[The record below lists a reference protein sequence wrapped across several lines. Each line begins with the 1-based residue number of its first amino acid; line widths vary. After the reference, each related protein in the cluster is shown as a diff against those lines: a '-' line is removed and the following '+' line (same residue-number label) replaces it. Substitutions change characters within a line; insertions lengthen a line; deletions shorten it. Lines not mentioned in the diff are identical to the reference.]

1 MPKLTALSV
10 KNAKPGRHGDGEGL
24 YLLVKPTGAKSWVL
38 RIQADGKRHD
48 IGLGSVDTA
57 ARSGTAGDEITIPIL
72 QRKVLT
78 LAEAREKAGLLRTAA
93 KSGLDP
99 IEERDR
105 ERRKVPT
112 FREAAVAAHASLQ
125 NGWTDKNAK
134 AFLNSLEAHAYPTLG
149 KKRVHL
155 ISPSD
160 IITTLEPIWTDKP
173 QIAKKV
179 RQRIGTVL
187 NFAHA
192 KGWRPTEAP
201 QQSIGKGLPKQPK
214 GGHYDVMPYQNVP
227 AWVASLRARPATQG
241 RRGQLLQIYTASRP
255 GEVRGAQ
262 WGQFDLENRLWHR
275 PASLMKEKMA
285 HTVTLNSAAIE
296 LLERIRAEL
305 GREPKPTEFVVPML
319 PRHCVATS
327 GQSEKQRRRRL
338 LTPPRRIKRSKMRG
352 QPLPEPAK
360 PPQCCIAS
368 PLDDGLISL
377 LFITDYNKAFRH
389 LFCITS
395 ECRSKPWKSV
405 PTLPPSPKRSHI
417 RPRTLR
423 ASPD

>member
-1 MPKLTALSV
+1 MPKLTALAV

-48 IGLGSVDTA
+48 IGLGSVDTSAKSGA
-57 ARSGTAGDEITIPIL
+57 AGEGIPIPIL

-125 NGWTDKNAK
+125 NGWTEKNAK

-160 IITTLEPIWTDKP
+160 IITTLEPIWTNKP

-214 GGHYDVMPYQNVP
+214 GGHYDVMPYQKVP
-227 AWVASLRARPATQG
+227 AWVASLRARPTTQG

-275 PASLMKEKMA
+275 PASLMKEKVA

-296 LLERIRAEL
+296 LLERICAEL
-305 GREPKPTEFVVPML
+305 GREPKPTELVVPNRAGKML
-319 PRHCVATS
+319 SDTAFNKILRDAGLSHDTHGFRSSFRDWAAENVPEIPDPVAEAAIAHQVPDEVVRAYKRTTFIEMRRKLLQKWGDFVS
-327 GQSEKQRRRRL
+327 GNQPSE
-338 LTPPRRIKRSKMRG
+338 IK
-352 QPLPEPAK
+352 EV
-360 PPQCCIAS
+360 
-368 PLDDGLISL
+368 
-377 LFITDYNKAFRH
+377 TDAR
-389 LFCITS
+389 
-395 ECRSKPWKSV
+395 
-405 PTLPPSPKRSHI
+405 
-417 RPRTLR
+417 
-423 ASPD
+423 

>member
-1 MPKLTALSV
+1 MPKLTALAV

-48 IGLGSVDTA
+48 IGLGSVDT
-57 ARSGTAGDEITIPIL
+57 SSKLNGGDREIDIPIL

-105 ERRKVPT
+105 ERRKIPT
-112 FREAAVAAHASLQ
+112 FREAAIAAHGSLQ
-125 NGWTDKNAK
+125 SGWTEKNAK
-134 AFLNSLEAHAYPTLG
+134 AFLNSLEMHAYPALG
-149 KKRVHL
+149 RKRVHL

-160 IITTLEPIWTDKP
+160 IITTLEPIWTAKP

-214 GGHYDVMPYQNVP
+214 GGHFDVMPYDQVP
-227 AWVASLRARPATQG
+227 DWVALLRSKYPTQG

-262 WGQFDLENRLWHR
+262 WGQFDLKARLWHR
-275 PASLMKEKMA
+275 PASLMKEKVA

-296 LLERIRAEL
+296 LLERMRTDL
-305 GREPKPTEFVVPML
+305 GREPKATELVVPNRAGKML
-319 PRHCVATS
+319 SDAAFNKILRDAGLTHDTHGFRSSFRDWAAEKVPEIPDPVAEAAIAH
-327 GQSEKQRRRRL
+327 QVPDEVVRAY
-338 LTPPRRIKRSKMRG
+338 KRTTFIEMR
-352 QPLPEPAK
+352 
-360 PPQCCIAS
+360 
-368 PLDDGLISL
+368 
-377 LFITDYNKAFRH
+377 
-389 LFCITS
+389 
-395 ECRSKPWKSV
+395 
-405 PTLPPSPKRSHI
+405 
-417 RPRTLR
+417 RTLLQKW
-423 ASPD
+423 SDYVLGKESTEK

>member
-57 ARSGTAGDEITIPIL
+57 ARSGTAGDEIPIPIL

-275 PASLMKEKMA
+275 PASLMKEKVA

-305 GREPKPTEFVVPML
+305 GREPKPTELVIPNRAGKMLSDTAFNKILRDAGLSHDTHGFRSSFRDWAAENVPEIPDPVAEAAIAHQVPDEVV
-319 PRHCVATS
+319 RAY
-327 GQSEKQRRRRL
+327 
-338 LTPPRRIKRSKMRG
+338 KRTTFIEMR
-352 QPLPEPAK
+352 
-360 PPQCCIAS
+360 
-368 PLDDGLISL
+368 
-377 LFITDYNKAFRH
+377 
-389 LFCITS
+389 
-395 ECRSKPWKSV
+395 
-405 PTLPPSPKRSHI
+405 
-417 RPRTLR
+417 RTLLQKWSDYVTSDQPNETKEAADAR
-423 ASPD
+423 